1 MLCSYRNSS
10 FALALLATTM
20 LTQPDPAR
28 AAPGDAL
35 GAEFRVNSETDN
47 FQGNPAIAMDADG
60 DFVVVWASIGQDDP
74 SDTSF
79 LGLGVFAQRYDAA
92 GNTVG
97 TEFQVNIETS
107 SAQTFPAVA
116 MDADGDFV
124 VVWQSL
130 GQDGDNWGVFARRY
144 DAAGTAQGTEF
155 RINTETSSAQRSP
168 ALAMDPDGDFVV
180 VWASRGQDDP
190 LDNSYGGYGIYA
202 RRYDAAG
209 NPQGTEFRVNS
220 FTTGFQYNP
229 SVAMD
234 ADGNFVVAWQSRGQD
249 DAFDTSG
256 LGDGVFAQRYDAA
269 GSAQDPEFQVNSFTT
284 SAQLWPDIAMGADGD
299 FVVVWQSLN
308 QDGDGLGV
316 FAQRFDAAG
325 NAQAPE
331 FRASPTTT
339 GNQLWPSVAIDADGD
354 FIVTWAGNAQ
364 GDYYGVS
371 AQRYTAVGDAEG
383 SEFRVNSF
391 TTGEQSLPEVAMD
404 ADGDFVVAWQSF
416 GQDGDNYGI
425 YAQRHQGAGPVAG
438 DFTVDGRADILW
450 RNTDTGNAILWQMDG
465 FAKEATGSIGT
476 PDPAW
481 QVRGLADF
489 NADTKTDVLWRN
501 TGTGTAVLWL
511 MDGFTKLAGG
521 GIGGAGLDWQV
532 VGTGDFDGDDHAD
545 ILWRNI
551 TSGAAFVWKMDGLTK
566 TATGGIGGVPL
577 VWEVAGVGDF
587 DADAKADILW
597 RNTTNGAAV
606 VWLMDGF
613 SKLAMGGIGAAP
625 LDWRVA
631 GLGTFNSDARSDIL
645 WRNTSTGGTVIWK
658 MNGLVK
664 EDAGSIGAPPLVW
677 RVDGVGDGDGDRQ
690 SDIIWRHTGTGST
703 LVWQMD
709 GFVTDAVGGIGGVPL
724 VWEVQ

>member
-202 RRYDAAG
+202 R
-209 NPQGTEFRVNS
+209 
-220 FTTGFQYNP
+220 
-229 SVAMD
+229 
-234 ADGNFVVAWQSRGQD
+234 
-249 DAFDTSG
+249 
-256 LGDGVFAQRYDAA
+256 RYDAA

-625 LDWRVA
+625 LDWRV
-631 GLGTFNSDARSDIL
+631 
-645 WRNTSTGGTVIWK
+645 
-658 MNGLVK
+658 
-664 EDAGSIGAPPLVW
+664 
-677 RVDGVGDGDGDRQ
+677 
-690 SDIIWRHTGTGST
+690 
-703 LVWQMD
+703 
-709 GFVTDAVGGIGGVPL
+709 
-724 VWEVQ
+724 